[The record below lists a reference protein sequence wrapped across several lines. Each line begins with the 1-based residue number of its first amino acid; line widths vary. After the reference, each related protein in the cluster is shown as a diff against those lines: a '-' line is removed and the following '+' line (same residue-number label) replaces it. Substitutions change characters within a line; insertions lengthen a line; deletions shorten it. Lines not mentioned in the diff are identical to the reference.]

1 MWCAAPLIEFR
12 RRAGSDDQLVSA
24 SAEAELSSPTRDG
37 RFDAYLLLAIGG
49 FVMAMLRGR
58 SEPAVLAT
66 PFAMALGLGVRG
78 SRQVRLRWRVEMS
91 SSQMIEGDNV
101 QGEIIIDRPESLALE
116 VALIDHEGLAA
127 AAPSPRLAWRVPSG
141 EGEVR
146 LPFTVTGQR
155 WGRHGT
161 GTVLVRARR
170 PFGLYRWE
178 AEVGQGP
185 QIRVLPTIEHLRR
198 LLDPASSRASW
209 GVHRSR
215 LVGTGTEFAEV
226 RPYQQGDRLRDL
238 NWRATARL
246 RDPYVNRH
254 HVERAGE
261 VVLLID
267 TASDAVIDSSEIA
280 RAALARSARAA
291 WALASVHLGAHDRVG
306 LLTHGD
312 VNTWLSPNSGDRAR
326 YQLLEAML
334 GIGGDMASRRQR
346 LAASGE
352 RLIPPSAL
360 VVGVTPLWNGHVVQT
375 LQSLRA
381 KGRPV
386 VALLVDMS
394 DAFPSAHEHERQAH
408 RLFNQLVQARA
419 TALHHAGVPTVAW
432 EEGQSVA
439 GVVQALQRVSAR
451 SSVGGHR

>member
-1 MWCAAPLIEFR
+1 MSETVETTLM
-12 RRAGSDDQLVSA
+12 
-24 SAEAELSSPTRDG
+24 SPTRDG

-49 FVMAMLRGR
+49 FVTAMLRGR
-58 SEPAVLAT
+58 AEPAVLAT
-66 PFAMALGLGVRG
+66 PFALALGLGVRG
-78 SRQVRLRWRVEMS
+78 SRHVRLRWRVEMS
-91 SSQMIEGDNV
+91 SSQMIEGDTLHGV
-101 QGEIIIDRPESLALE
+101 VIIDRPEGLALE
-116 VALIDHEGLAA
+116 VALTDHEGLAA
-127 AAPSPRLAWRVPSG
+127 TSPSPRLAWRVPAG
-141 EGEVR
+141 QGEVR
-146 LPFTVTGQR
+146 LPFTVTGER

-161 GTVLVRARR
+161 GTVVARVRR
-170 PFGLYRWE
+170 PFGLYHWE
-178 AEVGQGP
+178 AELGRGP
-185 QIRVLPTIEHLRR
+185 QIRVLPTVEHLRR

-226 RPYQQGDRLRDL
+226 RPYQPGDRLRDL

-246 RDPYVNRH
+246 RDPHVNRH

-267 TASDAVIDSSEIA
+267 TSSDAVIDSSEIA

-291 WALASVHLGAHDRVG
+291 WALASVHLSAHDRVG
-306 LLTHGD
+306 LLTYGD
-312 VNTWLSPNSGDRAR
+312 VNTWLSPNGGDRAR

-360 VVGVTPLWNGHVVQT
+360 VVGVTPLWNGRVVQT
-375 LQSLRA
+375 LQSLRS

-386 VALLVDMS
+386 VTLLVDMS
-394 DAFPSAHEHERQAH
+394 DAFPSTHEHERQAH
-408 RLFNQLVQARA
+408 RLFDQLVQARA

-432 EEGQSVA
+432 KDGQAVA

>member
-1 MWCAAPLIEFR
+1 MNSF
-12 RRAGSDDQLVSA
+12 V
-24 SAEAELSSPTRDG
+24 EAELRAPTRDG

-58 SEPAVLAT
+58 AEPAVLAT
-66 PFAMALGLGVRG
+66 PFAIALGLGVRG
-78 SRQVRLRWRVEMS
+78 SRQVHLRWRIEMS
-91 SSQMIEGDNV
+91 SSQMIEGDRLR
-101 QGEIIIDRPESLALE
+101 GEIIIERPESLALE
-116 VALIDHEGLAA
+116 VTLTDHDGLTATS
-127 AAPSPRLAWRVPSG
+127 PSPRLAWRVAAG
-141 EGEVR
+141 DGEVR
-146 LPFTVTGQR
+146 LPFNVTGER

-161 GTVLVRARR
+161 GTVVVRARR

-178 AEVGQGP
+178 AEIGHGP
-185 QIRVLPTIEHLRR
+185 EIRVLPTVEHLRR

-215 LVGTGTEFAEV
+215 LVGTGNEFAEV
-226 RPYQQGDRLRDL
+226 RPYQPGDRLRDL

-267 TASDAVIDSSEIA
+267 TASDAVIDASEIA

-291 WALASVHLGAHDRVG
+291 WALASVHLSAHDRVG

-312 VNTWLSPNSGDRAR
+312 VNTWLSPNGGDRAR

-334 GIGGDMASRRQR
+334 GMGGDMASRRQR

-360 VVGVTPLWNGHVVQT
+360 VVGVTPLWNGQVVQT

-386 VALLVDMS
+386 VVLLVDMS
-394 DAFPSAHEHERQAH
+394 DAFPSTHEHERQAH
-408 RLFNQLVQARA
+408 RLFDQLVQARA
-419 TALHHAGVPTVAW
+419 TALHHSGVPTVAW
-432 EEGQSVA
+432 EEGQAVA

-451 SSVGGHR
+451 SSVGSRR